1 MAQLHS
7 LLLANHRPY
16 AGVYADATERTA
28 ATGFVRAL
36 GGDVVPFTAD
46 DLYKTVLQID
56 NATEWVLTAITPT
69 WVQVGGNG
77 LIPAVHATSH
87 QNGGSDEISVAGLSG
102 VLADPQV
109 PITENVQ
116 DIVGALFI
124 DNSDLDLTYDD
135 GTESIVATIK
145 PSAAPLSPATVT
157 LTDGATVTWA
167 TAGARQNN
175 ARVTL
180 GGNRILDI
188 TGEVD
193 GATGL
198 LIVIQDGTGGW
209 TLTLPAGS
217 LVINGGGGAVTLST
231 GAGDIDIL
239 TWYFDGTNFFWTLGT
254 DYS

>member
-7 LLLANHRPY
+7 SRTANHRPY
-16 AGVYADATERTA
+16 AAVYADSTARLA
-28 ATGFVRAL
+28 ATGFERAL
-36 GGDVVPFTAD
+36 GGGIVPFATE
-46 DLYKTVLQID
+46 DLYKTALQID
-56 NATEWVLTAITPT
+56 TATEWVLTAITPT
-69 WVQVGGNG
+69 WVQVGGIG
-77 LIPAVHATSH
+77 IPPADHAAEH
-87 QNGGSDEISVAGLSG
+87 QNGGGDEISVAGLSG

-116 DIVGALFI
+116 DIAGAMATDSTSI
-124 DNSDLDLTYDD
+124 DFNYDD
-135 GTESIVATIK
+135 GAGTLTAEVK
-145 PSAAPLSPATVT
+145 GGAPQLSPDTIT

-180 GGNRILDI
+180 GGNRTLDI

-198 LIVIQDGTGGW
+198 LIVIQDGTGGR
-209 TLTLPAGS
+209 TLTLPGS
-217 LVINGGGGAVTLST
+217 SKVINGGGGAVTLST

-239 TWYFDGTNFFWTLGT
+239 TWFYDGTNFYWTIGM
-254 DYS
+254 DYT